1 MRLTF
6 LMRAAVAACL
16 FVSAP
21 AWASHYLLTDA
32 DIFAEGELD
41 AFIGV
46 GLDDTS
52 DLLARVATPDER
64 DALAY
69 ETGIP
74 AERLA
79 EIAHMCELL
88 QVEGVGPRAAR
99 LLMAA
104 GVENVADLAAR
115 DANALLAVLL
125 ETNGGGTYTRVNPSL
140 DHVTFWVI
148 GAAQAPVHV
157 EY

>member
-6 LMRAAVAACL
+6 LLRAVVAACL
-16 FVSAP
+16 LISAP

-32 DIFAEGELD
+32 DIFADGELD
-41 AFIGV
+41 AFVDV

-52 DLLARVATPDER
+52 ALLARVATPDER

-69 ETGIP
+69 ETGIGT
-74 AERLA
+74 ERLT
-79 EIAHMCELL
+79 EIARMCELL
-88 QVEGVGPRAAR
+88 QVQGVGPRAAR

-104 GVENVADLAAR
+104 GVDGVTDLAGR
-115 DANALLAVLL
+115 DAETLLAVLL